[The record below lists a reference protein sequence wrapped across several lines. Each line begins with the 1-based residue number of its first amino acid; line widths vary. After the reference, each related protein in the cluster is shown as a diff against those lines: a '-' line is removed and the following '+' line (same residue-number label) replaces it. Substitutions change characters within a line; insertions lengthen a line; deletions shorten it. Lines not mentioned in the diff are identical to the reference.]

1 MMIAGI
7 VLGRSRDYACRIP
20 MPKMYL
26 TKKQLAER
34 FGVSAST
41 IDRWLKAGRIAYFKP
56 GGMVRFT
63 PDAVGAFEKTFTVKA
78 TV

>member
-1 MMIAGI
+1 M
-7 VLGRSRDYACRIP
+7 SE
-20 MPKMYL
+20 KYL
-26 TKKQLAER
+26 TKKQLAEK

-41 IDRWLKAGRIAYFKP
+41 VDRWLKAGRIAYFKP

-63 PDAVGAFEKTFTVKA
+63 PEAIEAFEKTFTVKA